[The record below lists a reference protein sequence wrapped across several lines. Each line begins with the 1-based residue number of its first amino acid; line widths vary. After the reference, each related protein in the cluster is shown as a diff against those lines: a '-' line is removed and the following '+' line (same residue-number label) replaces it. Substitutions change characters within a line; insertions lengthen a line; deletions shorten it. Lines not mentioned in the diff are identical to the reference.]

1 MFVSSCNSVICITTC
16 ANTAE
21 VYLSLMITKINE
33 VAHAAYIILSMS
45 LS

>member
-1 MFVSSCNSVICITTC
+1 MFVSSCNSVITTC